1 MDKTFEMEQLRETL
15 VEIKTK
21 QESSMESLAIYLEK
35 TQTQEVELKT
45 IENNIRTIFKRID
58 ELHLNEKENRAELT
72 RLIGDK
78 YSEIFKLAAVMSGV
92 ISIFISV
99 LAIILK

>member
-1 MDKTFEMEQLRETL
+1 MDKTFEMELRETL

-45 IENNIRTIFKRID
+45 IENSIRTIFKHID
-58 ELHLNEKENRAELT
+58 ELRLNEKENRAELT
-72 RLIGDK
+72 RLIEDK

-99 LAIILK
+99 LSIILK

>member
-1 MDKTFEMEQLRETL
+1 MDKTFEMELRETL

-21 QESSMESLAIYLEK
+21 QESAMESLAIYLEK

-72 RLIGDK
+72 RLIEDK

>member
-1 MDKTFEMEQLRETL
+1 MDKTFEMELRETL

-72 RLIGDK
+72 RLIEDK

>member
-1 MDKTFEMEQLRETL
+1 MDKTFGMELIETL

-72 RLIGDK
+72 RLIEDK

>member
-1 MDKTFEMEQLRETL
+1 MDKTFEMELRETL

-21 QESSMESLAIYLEK
+21 QESSMESLDIYLEK

-72 RLIGDK
+72 RLIEDK

>member
-1 MDKTFEMEQLRETL
+1 MDKTFEMELRETL
-15 VEIKTK
+15 VEIETK

-58 ELHLNEKENRAELT
+58 ELQLKEKETRAELT
-72 RLIGDK
+72 RLIEDK

>member
-1 MDKTFEMEQLRETL
+1 MDKTFEMELSETL

-58 ELHLNEKENRAELT
+58 ELRLNEKENRAELT
-72 RLIGDK
+72 RLIEDK

>member
-1 MDKTFEMEQLRETL
+1 MDKTFEMELRETL
-15 VEIKTK
+15 VEIQTK

-58 ELHLNEKENRAELT
+58 ELRLNEKENRAELT
-72 RLIGDK
+72 RLIEDK

>member
-1 MDKTFEMEQLRETL
+1 MDKTFETELRETL

-58 ELHLNEKENRAELT
+58 ELSLNEKENRAELT
-72 RLIGDK
+72 RLIEDK

>member
-1 MDKTFEMEQLRETL
+1 MDKTFEMELRETL
-15 VEIKTK
+15 VEIETK

-35 TQTQEVELKT
+35 TQTQEFELKT

-72 RLIGDK
+72 RLIEDK

>member
-1 MDKTFEMEQLRETL
+1 MDKTFEMELRETL

-58 ELHLNEKENRAELT
+58 ELHLNEKESRAELT
-72 RLIGDK
+72 RLIEDK

>member
-1 MDKTFEMEQLRETL
+1 MDKTFEMELREIL

-72 RLIGDK
+72 RLIEDK

>member
-1 MDKTFEMEQLRETL
+1 MDKTFGMELRETL

-58 ELHLNEKENRAELT
+58 ELRLNEKENRAELT
-72 RLIGDK
+72 RLIADK

>member
-1 MDKTFEMEQLRETL
+1 MDKTFEMELRETL

-58 ELHLNEKENRAELT
+58 ELSLNEKENRAELT
-72 RLIGDK
+72 RLIEDK

>member
-1 MDKTFEMEQLRETL
+1 MDKTFEMELRETL

-35 TQTQEVELKT
+35 TQTQEVKLKT

-58 ELHLNEKENRAELT
+58 ELSLNEKENRAELT
-72 RLIGDK
+72 RLIEDK

>member
-1 MDKTFEMEQLRETL
+1 MDKTFEMELRETL
-15 VEIKTK
+15 VEIITK

-58 ELHLNEKENRAELT
+58 ELRLNEKENRAELT
-72 RLIGDK
+72 RLIEDK

>member
-1 MDKTFEMEQLRETL
+1 MDKTFEMELRETL

-45 IENNIRTIFKRID
+45 IENNLRTIFKRID

-72 RLIGDK
+72 RLIEDK

>member
-1 MDKTFEMEQLRETL
+1 MDKTFEMGLRETL

-21 QESSMESLAIYLEK
+21 QESLAIYLEK

-58 ELHLNEKENRAELT
+58 ELRLNEKENRAELT
-72 RLIGDK
+72 RLIEDK

>member
-1 MDKTFEMEQLRETL
+1 MDKTFEMELRETL

-21 QESSMESLAIYLEK
+21 QESSTESLDIYLEK

-58 ELHLNEKENRAELT
+58 ELRLNEKENRAELT
-72 RLIGDK
+72 RLIEDK

>member
-1 MDKTFEMEQLRETL
+1 MDKTFGMELRETL

-72 RLIGDK
+72 RLIEDK

-99 LAIILK
+99 LAILLK

>member
-1 MDKTFEMEQLRETL
+1 MDKTFEMELRETL

-72 RLIGDK
+72 RLIEDK

-99 LAIILK
+99 LEIILK

>member
-1 MDKTFEMEQLRETL
+1 MDKTFEMELGEAL

-45 IENNIRTIFKRID
+45 IENNIRTIFKRLD
-58 ELHLNEKENRAELT
+58 ELRLNEKENRAELT
-72 RLIGDK
+72 RLIEDK

>member
-1 MDKTFEMEQLRETL
+1 MDKTFEMELRETL

-45 IENNIRTIFKRID
+45 IENNIRTIFKHID
-58 ELHLNEKENRAELT
+58 ELYLNEKENRAELT
-72 RLIGDK
+72 RLIEDK

>member
-1 MDKTFEMEQLRETL
+1 MDKTFEMELRETL

-58 ELHLNEKENRAELT
+58 GLCLNEKENRAELT
-72 RLIGDK
+72 RLIEDK

>member
-1 MDKTFEMEQLRETL
+1 MDKTFEMELRETL
-15 VEIKTK
+15 VEIQTK

-45 IENNIRTIFKRID
+45 IENNIRTIFKHID

-72 RLIGDK
+72 RLIEDK

>member
-1 MDKTFEMEQLRETL
+1 MDKTFEMELRETL

-21 QESSMESLAIYLEK
+21 QESSTESLAIYLEK

-72 RLIGDK
+72 RLIEDK

>member
-1 MDKTFEMEQLRETL
+1 MDKTFEMELRETL

-58 ELHLNEKENRAELT
+58 ELHLNEKETRAELT
-72 RLIGDK
+72 RLIEDK

>member
-1 MDKTFEMEQLRETL
+1 MDKTFEMELRETL

-35 TQTQEVELKT
+35 TQTQEAELKT

-58 ELHLNEKENRAELT
+58 ELRLNEKENRAELT
-72 RLIGDK
+72 RLIEDK

>member
-1 MDKTFEMEQLRETL
+1 MDKTFEMELRETL

-45 IENNIRTIFKRID
+45 IENNIRTVFKRID

-72 RLIGDK
+72 RLIEDK

>member
-1 MDKTFEMEQLRETL
+1 MDKTFEMELRETL

-58 ELHLNEKENRAELT
+58 ELRLNEKENRAELT
-72 RLIGDK
+72 RLIEDK
-78 YSEIFKLAAVMSGV
+78 YSEIFKLAAVMSSV
-92 ISIFISV
+92 ISIFISI

>member
-1 MDKTFEMEQLRETL
+1 MDKTFEMELRETL
-15 VEIKTK
+15 VEIETK

-72 RLIGDK
+72 RLIEDK

>member
-1 MDKTFEMEQLRETL
+1 MDKTFEMELRETL

-58 ELHLNEKENRAELT
+58 ESCLNEKENRAELT
-72 RLIGDK
+72 RLIEDK
-78 YSEIFKLAAVMSGV
+78 YSEIFKLASVMSGV

>member
-1 MDKTFEMEQLRETL
+1 MDKTFGMELRETL

-58 ELHLNEKENRAELT
+58 ELRLNEKENRAELT
-72 RLIGDK
+72 RLIEDK

>member
-1 MDKTFEMEQLRETL
+1 MDKTFEMELRETL

-45 IENNIRTIFKRID
+45 IENNIRTIFKLID
-58 ELHLNEKENRAELT
+58 ELSLNEKENRAELT
-72 RLIGDK
+72 RLIEDK

>member
-1 MDKTFEMEQLRETL
+1 MDKTFVMELRETL

-58 ELHLNEKENRAELT
+58 ELRLNEKENRAELT
-72 RLIGDK
+72 RLIEDK

>member
-1 MDKTFEMEQLRETL
+1 MDKTFEMELREAL

-72 RLIGDK
+72 RLIEDK

>member
-1 MDKTFEMEQLRETL
+1 MDETFEMELRETL

-58 ELHLNEKENRAELT
+58 ELRLNEKENRAELT
-72 RLIGDK
+72 RLIEDK

>member
-1 MDKTFEMEQLRETL
+1 MDKTFKMELRETL

-58 ELHLNEKENRAELT
+58 ELRLNEKENRAELT
-72 RLIGDK
+72 RLIEDK

>member
-1 MDKTFEMEQLRETL
+1 MDKTFEMELRETL

-45 IENNIRTIFKRID
+45 IENNIRTIFKQID
-58 ELHLNEKENRAELT
+58 ELGLNEKENRAELT
-72 RLIGDK
+72 RLIEDK

>member
-1 MDKTFEMEQLRETL
+1 MDKTFEMELGETL

-58 ELHLNEKENRAELT
+58 ELRLNEKENRAELT
-72 RLIGDK
+72 RLIEDK